1 MPSSPRRIYVD
12 ANVFIAYLNN
22 EAGRAEIIEALFAA
36 AEAGEVLLLTSMISL
51 TEVAYVSAST
61 EPTDADADHRIDN
74 LLRNRRIV
82 TIVECTEEIALDAR
96 QYARPAPGRTHRL
109 RAVRCHTPVLREGRH
124 TLTICIRTIMTSIR
138 SRKRWTSRSV
148 NHHWATRA
156 WTCRLRAPRFPH

>member
-1 MPSSPRRIYVD
+1 MPSSPRRIYID

-36 AEAGEVLLLTSMISL
+36 AEASEVVLLTSMISL

-96 QYARPAPGRTHRL
+96 QYARPAPGRS
-109 RAVRCHTPVLREGRH
+109 H
-124 TLTICIRTIMTSIR
+124 TLKPLDAIHLCSAKAAYVDDLYTYDHDFDLFDEEMDFAIGEPSLR
-138 SRKRWTSRSV
+138 SP
-148 NHHWATRA
+148 
-156 WTCRLRAPRFPH
+156 RLDL

>member
-51 TEVAYVSAST
+51 TEVAYVSASG
-61 EPTDADADHRIDN
+61 ELTDADADDRIDN

-96 QYARPAPGRTHRL
+96 QYARPAPGRTRPLKPLDAIHLCSAKAADVDDLYTYDNDFDPFDEAMDFAIGGPSLSNPRL
-109 RAVRCHTPVLREGRH
+109 DL
-124 TLTICIRTIMTSIR
+124 
-138 SRKRWTSRSV
+138 
-148 NHHWATRA
+148 
-156 WTCRLRAPRFPH
+156 